1 MREPMHL
8 ETDRLIVRDFTMDD
22 LPALWDIFRDG
33 ETMEHMA
40 PMTERE
46 TEEFLRS
53 FCVERTPP
61 GAYAAQLR
69 GGGLAGYVLFNQ
81 VDAPGIYELGWVF
94 RRDCW
99 GRGLA
104 REASRALLDYAFSAL
119 DAHKVIAQTEDTVR
133 AAALLE
139 RLGMAREGVWRRHAP
154 SRDGTWKDIHW
165 YGLLREE
172 YADGNHGTHP

>member
-1 MREPMHL
+1 MRL

-22 LPALWDIFRDG
+22 LRALWDIFRDG

-40 PMTERE
+40 PMTRE
-46 TEEFLRS
+46 GTEEFLRS

-61 GAYAAQLR
+61 GAFAAQLR
-69 GGGLAGYVLFNQ
+69 GGGLVGYVLFNQ

-99 GRGLA
+99 GHGLA
-104 REASRALLDYAFSAL
+104 REASAALLGHAFTVL

-133 AAALLE
+133 AAPLLE
-139 RLGMAREGVWRRHAP
+139 RLGMRREGVFRRH
-154 SRDGTWKDIHW
+154 SLGRDGTWKDVYW

-172 YADGNHGTHP
+172 YVNGNHGTHP

>member
-1 MREPMHL
+1 MYL
-8 ETDRLIVRDFTMDD
+8 ETERLVLRDFTMDD

-46 TEEFLRS
+46 TEGFLRS

-61 GAYAAQLR
+61 GAFAAQLR
-69 GGGLAGYVLFNQ
+69 DGGLAGYVLFSQ

-99 GRGLA
+99 GKGLA
-104 REASRALLDYAFSAL
+104 REASAALLDHAFTAL
-119 DAHKVIAQTEDTVR
+119 GAHKVVAQTEDTLR
-133 AAALLE
+133 AVPLLE
-139 RLGMAREGVWRRHAP
+139 RLGMVREGISRRHGLG
-154 SRDGTWKDIHW
+154 RDGLWKDIYW

-172 YADGNHGTHP
+172 YGNGNYGTHP

>member
-1 MREPMHL
+1 MRL
-8 ETDRLIVRDFTMDD
+8 ETDRLIVRDFAMDD
-22 LPALWDIFRDG
+22 LPALWDIFRD
-33 ETMEHMA
+33 EKAMEHMA
-40 PMTERE
+40 PMTEGE

-61 GAYAAQLR
+61 GGFAAQLR
-69 GGGLAGYVLFNQ
+69 GGELAGYVLFNQ

-104 REASRALLDYAFSAL
+104 REASMALLNYAFTVL
-119 DAHKVIAQTEDTVR
+119 NAHKIIAQTEDTAR
-133 AAALLE
+133 AAPLLE
-139 RLGMAREGVWRRHAP
+139 RLGMVREGTFRQH
-154 SRDGTWKDIHW
+154 SLGRDGNWKDIHW

-172 YADGNHGTHP
+172 YVNGNYRTHP

>member
-1 MREPMHL
+1 MRL

-22 LPALWDIFRDG
+22 LPALWDIFRD
-33 ETMEHMA
+33 EEAMEHMA
-40 PMTERE
+40 PMTQRE

-53 FCVERTPP
+53 FCVARTPP
-61 GAYAAQLR
+61 GAFAAQLR
-69 GGGLAGYVLFNQ
+69 EVGLVGYVLFNQ

-104 REASRALLDYAFSAL
+104 REASEALLNHAFTVL

-133 AAALLE
+133 AVPLLE
-139 RLGMAREGVWRRHAP
+139 RLGLRREGTFRRHGLG
-154 SRDGTWKDIHW
+154 RDGNWKDIHW

-172 YADGNHGTHP
+172 YANGTD

>member
-1 MREPMHL
+1 MRL
-8 ETDRLIVRDFTMDD
+8 ETDRLIVRNFTMDD

-40 PMTERE
+40 PMTRE
-46 TEEFLRS
+46 GTEEFLRS

-99 GRGLA
+99 GKGLA
-104 REASRALLDYAFSAL
+104 REASMALLDYAFSVL
-119 DAHKVIAQTEDTVR
+119 DVHKVTAQTEDTAR
-133 AAALLE
+133 AVPLLE
-139 RLGMAREGVWRRHAP
+139 RLGMVREGIFRRHALG
-154 SRDGTWKDIHW
+154 RDGTWKDIHW

-172 YADGNHGTHP
+172 YANGNYGMHP

>member
-1 MREPMHL
+1 MRL
-8 ETDRLIVRDFTMDD
+8 ETDRLIVRDFAMDD
-22 LPALWDIFRDG
+22 LPALWDIFRD
-33 ETMEHMA
+33 EKAMEHLA
-40 PMTERE
+40 PMTEGE

-61 GAYAAQLR
+61 GGFAAQLKD
-69 GGGLAGYVLFNQ
+69 GGLAGYVLFNQ

-104 REASRALLDYAFSAL
+104 REASMALLNYAFTVL
-119 DAHKVIAQTEDTVR
+119 NAHKISAQTEDTAR
-133 AAALLE
+133 AAPLLE
-139 RLGMAREGVWRRHAP
+139 RLGMVREGIFRQH
-154 SRDGTWKDIHW
+154 SLGRDGLWKDIHW

-172 YADGNHGTHP
+172 YVNGNYRTHP

>member
-104 REASRALLDYAFSAL
+104 WEASRALLDYAFSAL

-154 SRDGTWKDIHW
+154 GRDGTWKDIHW

>member
-1 MREPMHL
+1 MRL
-8 ETDRLIVRDFTMDD
+8 ETDRLIVRDFTMGD
-22 LPALWDIFRDG
+22 LPALWDIFRD
-33 ETMEHMA
+33 EEAMEHMA
-40 PMTERE
+40 PMTEGE

-61 GAYAAQLR
+61 GGFAVQLR
-69 GGGLAGYVLFNQ
+69 DGGGLAGYVLFNQ

-104 REASRALLDYAFSAL
+104 REASEALLDHAFTAL
-119 DAHKVIAQTEDTVR
+119 DAHKIIAQTEDTVR
-133 AAALLE
+133 AAPLLE
-139 RLGMAREGVWRRHAP
+139 RLGMAREGIFRRHGLG
-154 SRDGTWKDIHW
+154 RDGNWKDIHW

-172 YADGNHGTHP
+172 YVNGTYGTHP

>member
-1 MREPMHL
+1 MREPMRL
-8 ETDRLIVRDFTMDD
+8 VTDRLIVRDFTMDD

-40 PMTERE
+40 PMTKADTER
-46 TEEFLRS
+46 FLRE

-61 GAYAAQLR
+61 GAFAAQLR

-81 VDAPGIYELGWVF
+81 VDAPGIYELGWVL

-104 REASRALLDYAFSAL
+104 REASAALLDYAFSVL
-119 DAHKVIAQTEDTVR
+119 GAHKVIAQTEDTVR

-139 RLGMAREGVWRRHAP
+139 RLGMAREGVWRRHALG
-154 SRDGTWKDIHW
+154 RDGTWKDIHW

>member
-1 MREPMHL
+1 MRL
-8 ETDRLIVRDFTMDD
+8 ETDRLIVRDFTMGD
-22 LPALWDIFRDG
+22 LPALWDIFRD
-33 ETMEHMA
+33 EEAMEHMA
-40 PMTERE
+40 PMTEEE

-61 GAYAAQLR
+61 GAFAAQLR
-69 GGGLAGYVLFNQ
+69 EAGLVGYVLFNQ

-104 REASRALLDYAFSAL
+104 REGTF
-119 DAHKVIAQTEDTVR
+119 
-133 AAALLE
+133 
-139 RLGMAREGVWRRHAP
+139 RRHGLG
-154 SRDGTWKDIHW
+154 RDGNWKDIYW

-172 YADGNHGTHP
+172 YVNGTDRTHP

>member
-104 REASRALLDYAFSAL
+104 REASQALLDYAFSAL

-154 SRDGTWKDIHW
+154 GRDGTWKDIHW